1 MKKWITGF
9 LAAAASLMF
18 AVSVSAVEKGDLLG
32 EWHGSLLG
40 ATMTLTLYGDSS
52 YSMALDG
59 YAEQISRGN
68 WELNNDQIALTS
80 VEGADEGTF
89 TYHEDT
95 RSFSIQEGDMEVTFS
110 RAPVIVFSPADART
124 DAALADYQG
133 FWQSGMVTVMGMT
146 VNGTEAGFDLMAEVT
161 GEAVRFRSD
170 YLVLQGELMAA
181 SFENGALHITLKA
194 LKNAL
199 RQPGTAA
206 PAAAPETEDGAVITM
221 QLLQDNT
228 MAVHLSVSGV
238 DMIYYMTRTTVL
250 Q

>member
-1 MKKWITGF
+1 MKKWMTGF
-9 LAAAASLMF
+9 LAAAASLLF
-18 AVSVSAVEKGDLLG
+18 AISVPAAEAGDMLG

-40 ATMTLTLYGDSS
+40 ANMTLTLYGDSS

-68 WELNNDQIALTS
+68 WTWNNGQIALTS

-95 RSFSIQEGDMEVTFS
+95 KSFSIQEGDMEVSFS
-110 RAPVIVFSPADART
+110 RDPVFVFSPADARA
-124 DAALADYQG
+124 DASLADYQG
-133 FWQSGMVTVMGMT
+133 YWQSGMVTVMGMT
-146 VNGTEAGFDLMAEVT
+146 VNGAEAGFDLMAEVT
-161 GEAVRFRSD
+161 GGAVRFRSD

-181 SFENGALHITLKA
+181 SFENGALHITLSA

-199 RQPGTAA
+199 RQTGSADP
-206 PAAAPETEDGAVITM
+206 AAPETEDGTVITL
-221 QLLQDNT
+221 QLLQDNS

-238 DMIYYMTRTTVL
+238 DMIYYMTRTAAP